1 MALVRA
7 THDKCGIHV
16 DVVTG
21 KVKRDQALEDDGPPR
36 EGRGQE
42 DQEARGGAAICDH
55 VEDGAE
61 PGALLVVSGGIAVE
75 GVEEAGDAVEKGARP
90 WVQWHVVERRDGE
103 DDSNVAYTFFW

>member
-7 THDKCGIHV
+7 THDKGRIHV

-21 KVKRDQALEDDGPPR
+21 EVKRDQALEDNGPPR

-42 DQEARGGAAICDH
+42 DQKARSCTPICDH
-55 VEDGAE
+55 VEDRAE
-61 PGALLVVSGGIAVE
+61 TRTLLVVSRSVAVE
-75 GVEEAGDAVEKGARP
+75 GVEEAGDAIEKGTRP

-103 DDSNVAYTFFW
+103 NDSNIA